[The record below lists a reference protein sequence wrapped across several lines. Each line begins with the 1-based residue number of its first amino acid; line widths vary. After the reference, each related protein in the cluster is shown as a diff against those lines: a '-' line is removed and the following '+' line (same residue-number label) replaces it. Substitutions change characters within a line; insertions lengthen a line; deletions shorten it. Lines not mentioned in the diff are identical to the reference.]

1 VVHAL
6 NRDADRV
13 IRLADQARSEGQV
26 SVTTHKLTSI
36 VDPEHER
43 EVADDVDEAFWEES
57 ETSLRHQQGRTT
69 SN

>member
-1 VVHAL
+1 MV
-6 NRDADRV
+6 
-13 IRLADQARSEGQV
+13 RLADQARSEGQV

-43 EVADDVDEAFWEES
+43 EVTDDVDEAFWEES
-57 ETSLRHQQGRTT
+57 ETSLRHQGRTT